1 MRRGSMNNS
10 APVVRAESQR
20 RKESMSRLTLAVLFA
35 ALLIPALALAQAPAD
50 SSAAIPAAKIA
61 WMDLQ
66 QVVFSVDEGK
76 VRFAEVQKYVD
87 DKNKENDALRNELDK
102 LKNQL
107 NVQGSKL
114 TDDARADLEAQIDEK
129 ETALQ
134 RFQQDTQKE
143 IENRR
148 VRITNYLGRKMQDVL
163 AQVAKDKGL
172 NAILFF
178 NSSRDAYVD
187 PALNISD
194 EIVKYYNQKNPV
206 AGAKPPAAAAP
217 AKAPAA
223 TTPAATPAKK
233 P

>member
-1 MRRGSMNNS
+1 MN
-10 APVVRAESQR
+10 
-20 RKESMSRLTLAVLFA
+20 RLTLAVLFA
-35 ALLIPALALAQAPAD
+35 ALLMPALALAQAPAE
-50 SSAAIPAAKIA
+50 SSAAIPPAKIA
-61 WMDLQ
+61 WIDLQ

-76 VRFAEVQKYVD
+76 ARFTEVQKFVD

-102 LKNQL
+102 LKSQL

-143 IENRR
+143 IESRR
-148 VRITNYLGRKMQDVL
+148 VRVTNYLGRKMQDVL
-163 AQVAKDKGL
+163 EKVAKDKGL
-172 NAILFF
+172 NAILFY

-187 PALNISD
+187 PALNIS
-194 EIVKYYNQKNPV
+194 EEVVKYYNQKNPV
-206 AGAKPPAAAAP
+206 TGAKAAAAAAP
-217 AKAPAA
+217 ASKAPAA
-223 TTPAATPAKK
+223 APAATPAAAPAKK